1 MSWALV
7 KRAQELLDEDLTKSS
22 KPYKE
27 ANTSAKSVDV
37 STNRHGIKKAAKQK
51 KRAQQRKK
59 EAKKQFIEKQVA
71 SAIDEYKKYAHR
83 DHTDKNIKLLKRID
97 KMKTPS
103 QYIEQISNH
112 HIKELER
119 KLPCRDHRQHQK
131 GKKHAAKEASVF
143 SDEDF
148 EKMNEEWLRLY

>member
-103 QYIEQISNH
+103 QYIEQ
-112 HIKELER
+112 ELETGFQCQHR
-119 KLPCRDHRQHQK
+119 YLSLP
-131 GKKHAAKEASVF
+131 G
-143 SDEDF
+143 
-148 EKMNEEWLRLY
+148 